1 MRFLLGLLFL
11 LSTSAV
17 IAQEHQSPSVQQ
29 PGTTRIITTNGAA
42 SVHIP
47 VDRVVVRFEI
57 ATWNADLRVADREN
71 NTTISKI
78 MSVAKKFK
86 IDESNIIAGEINIR
100 PTDKSNSGS
109 FSSGNPSGYRV
120 AKEITYELSN
130 VAILPEFITEVMEA
144 GADKVL
150 SVKFDN
156 SNLRKYKDEARL
168 LAIRA
173 AKEKAMSAA
182 AEVNAKLGKTLVL
195 KEIGSTILSNLSR
208 AYPTT
213 LLSGGSTFNV
223 ASAEDADFVAPP
235 PAVTVNVS
243 VTFEMVDRAP

>member
-11 LSTSAV
+11 LSTTSAV
-17 IAQEHQSPSVQQ
+17 LAQEVQSPSAQQ
-29 PGTTRIITTNGAA
+29 SGATRVITTSGAA

-47 VDRVVVRFEI
+47 VDRVMVRLEI
-57 ATWNADLRVADREN
+57 ANWNTDLRVADREN
-71 NTTISKI
+71 NTRISKI

-86 IDESNIIAGEINIR
+86 IDESNIIAGEISIR

-120 AKEITYELSN
+120 SKEINYELSN
-130 VAILPEFITEVMEA
+130 VAILPDFITGVMEA

-173 AKEKAMSAA
+173 AKEKAISWYS
-182 AEVNAKLGKTLVL
+182 KRLVPL
-195 KEIGSTILSNLSR
+195 C
-208 AYPTT
+208 
-213 LLSGGSTFNV
+213 
-223 ASAEDADFVAPP
+223 
-235 PAVTVNVS
+235 
-243 VTFEMVDRAP
+243 